1 MIDSATRPKGDVIVE
16 ARNAV
21 RHFEVKTGLMNSRSA
36 GIVRAV
42 DDVTFAVH
50 ENETFAIVGESGCGK
65 STMANLILKLL
76 DPTSGEILYRG
87 ASLTSMTNQET
98 KNYRRNIQAV
108 LQDPYGALNPRM
120 RVGHIIGEPLEVHG
134 VGRSERDER
143 VTEALQSVGLPP
155 WVQSQFPH
163 EFSGGQRQRIGVA
176 RALTLNPDLIILDE
190 PVSSLDVSIRSQVLN
205 LLKDI
210 QDEGGIS
217 YILISH
223 DLASVEHMS
232 HTIGVMYIGKLVEM
246 GDAELTCSQP
256 LHPYTASLV
265 AAATPPGTTPGWAIP
280 IVGEVP
286 SALEIPSGCSHPRCP
301 YAMPICRQEVPE
313 LTPTP
318 GGRSPATST
327 RTKLTIST
335 SKHLFPISPGPARC
349 QGKPHPMRTR
359 RTNDARHP
367 P

>member
-1 MIDSATRPKGDVIVE
+1 MQAHTTAGDVIVE

-21 RHFEVKTGLMNSRSA
+21 KHFVIKTGLMNSRTA

-42 DDVTFAVH
+42 DDVSFAIH
-50 ENETFAIVGESGCGK
+50 ENETFALVGESGCGK
-65 STMANLILKLL
+65 STMANLILKLT
-76 DPTSGEILYRG
+76 DPTSGDILFRG
-87 ASLTSMTNQET
+87 ASLAEMSPQET
-98 KNYRRNIQAV
+98 REYRRSVQAV

-134 VGRSERDER
+134 VGKGDREER
-143 VTEALQSVGLPP
+143 VAEALRSVGLPP
-155 WVQSQFPH
+155 WVQTQFPH

-176 RALTLNPDLIILDE
+176 RALTLNPDLIVLDE

-210 QDEGGIS
+210 QDERGIS

-232 HTIGVMYIGKLVEM
+232 HTIAVMYLGKLVEL

-256 LHPYTASLV
+256 QHPYTASLV
-265 AAATPPGTTPGWAIP
+265 AAATPPGTTPAWPIP

-286 SALEIPSGCSHPRCP
+286 SALETPSGCSFHPRCP
-301 YAMPICRQEVPE
+301 YAMPICRQEVPGLQE
-313 LTPTP
+313 TSD
-318 GGRSPATST
+318 GRMVSCHLYPDEINTIDKQAPVAAPASQETAPV
-327 RTKLTIST
+327 L
-335 SKHLFPISPGPARC
+335 
-349 QGKPHPMRTR
+349 
-359 RTNDARHP
+359 
-367 P
+367 

>member
-210 QDEGGIS
+210 QDERGIS

-286 SALEIPSGCSHPRCP
+286 SALEIPSGCSFHPRCP

-313 LTPTP
+313 LTPTEA
-318 GGRSPATST
+318 GRTVAC
-327 RTKLTIST
+327 
-335 SKHLFPISPGPARC
+335 HLY
-349 QGKPHPMRTR
+349 PHEI
-359 RTNDARHP
+359 NNIDKQASVSDFAGASALSG
-367 P
+367 

>member
-1 MIDSATRPKGDVIVE
+1 MREQGTAGDVIIE

-21 RHFEVKTGLMNSRSA
+21 KHFPVKTGLFSSKTVGM
-36 GIVRAV
+36 VKAV
-42 DDVTFAVH
+42 DDVSFSILENQTFAL
-50 ENETFAIVGESGCGK
+50 VGESGCGK

-76 DPTSGEILYRG
+76 DPTSGEILFRG
-87 ASLTSMTNQET
+87 ASLTSMTTQET
-98 KNYRRNIQAV
+98 RNYRRNIQAV

-134 VGRSERDER
+134 VSRAERDER
-143 VTEALQSVGLPP
+143 VTEALLSVGLPH
-155 WVQSQFPH
+155 WVYSQFPH

-176 RALTLNPDLIILDE
+176 RALTLNPDLIVLDE

-210 QDEGGIS
+210 QDERGIS

-232 HTIGVMYIGKLVEM
+232 HVIGVMYLGKLVEM
-246 GDAELTCSQP
+246 GDAELTCSEP

-265 AAATPPGTTPGWAIP
+265 AAATPPGTTPGWPIP

-286 SALEIPSGCSHPRCP
+286 SALETPSGCPFHPRCP
-301 YAMPICRQEVPE
+301 YAMPICSQEVPT
-313 LTPTP
+313 L
-318 GGRSPATST
+318 SPAEDGRMVSCHLYPDDIKKIDKHAPVAVPAST
-327 RTKLTIST
+327 AAST
-335 SKHLFPISPGPARC
+335 
-349 QGKPHPMRTR
+349 T
-359 RTNDARHP
+359 
-367 P
+367 

>member
-1 MIDSATRPKGDVIVE
+1 MIDSTNVQSHDVIIE

-21 RHFEVKTGLMNSRSA
+21 KHFDVRTGLMNSRSV
-36 GIVRAV
+36 GVVRAV

-50 ENETFAIVGESGCGK
+50 ENETFALVGESGCGK

-76 DPTSGEILYRG
+76 DPTSGQILYRG
-87 ASLTSMTNQET
+87 ASLTAMNPQET
-98 KNYRRNIQAV
+98 RNYRRNIQAV

-134 VGRSERDER
+134 VGKAEREER
-143 VTEALQSVGLPP
+143 VNEALQSVGLPH
-155 WVQSQFPH
+155 WVNSQFPH

-210 QDEGGIS
+210 QDERGIS

-265 AAATPPGTTPGWAIP
+265 AAATPPGTTPSWPIP

-286 SALEIPSGCSHPRCP
+286 SALEVPSGCSFHPRCP
-301 YAMPICRQEVPE
+301 YAMPVCSEVVPE
-313 LTPTP
+313 LAPTSD
-318 GGRSPATST
+318 GRMVACHLYPDEINRIDKQAAVQLADSEDAT
-327 RTKLTIST
+327 LVV
-335 SKHLFPISPGPARC
+335 
-349 QGKPHPMRTR
+349 
-359 RTNDARHP
+359 
-367 P
+367 

>member
-1 MIDSATRPKGDVIVE
+1 MTLQQTENTSGNVIIE

-21 RHFEVKTGLMNSRSA
+21 KYFEIKTGLLKTRAA
-36 GIVRAV
+36 GIVKAV
-42 DDVTFAVH
+42 DDVSFSIH
-50 ENETFAIVGESGCGK
+50 EGETFAIVGESGCGK
-65 STMANLILKLL
+65 STIANLILKLL
-76 DPTSGEILYRG
+76 DPSSGDILYRG
-87 ASLTSMTNQET
+87 APLAEMSPQET
-98 KNYRRNIQAV
+98 KNYRRNVQAV

-134 VGRSERDER
+134 VGRAEREER
-143 VTEALQSVGLPP
+143 TAEALRSVGLQTTA
-155 WVQSQFPH
+155 QSQFPH

-176 RALTLNPDLIILDE
+176 RALTLNPDLIVLDE

-210 QDEGGIS
+210 QDERGIS

-232 HTIGVMYIGKLVEM
+232 HTIGVMYLGKLVEL

-256 LHPYTASLV
+256 QHPYTASLV
-265 AAATPPGTTPGWAIP
+265 AAATPPGTAPAWPIP

-286 SALEIPSGCSHPRCP
+286 SALETPSGCSFHPRCA

-313 LTPTP
+313 LAPTP
-318 GGRSPATST
+318 DGRIVAC
-327 RTKLTIST
+327 
-335 SKHLFPISPGPARC
+335 HLYPDEIRNIDKRAPVAVSGSA
-349 QGKPHPMRTR
+349 GSELS
-359 RTNDARHP
+359 A
-367 P
+367 

>member
-1 MIDSATRPKGDVIVE
+1 MQANATAGDVIIE

-21 RHFEVKTGLMNSRSA
+21 KHFAIKTGLMSTRTA

-42 DDVTFAVH
+42 DDVSFTVH
-50 ENETFAIVGESGCGK
+50 ENETFALVGESGCGK

-76 DPTSGEILYRG
+76 DPSSGEILYRG
-87 ASLTSMTNQET
+87 ASLAEMSAQDTR
-98 KNYRRNIQAV
+98 NYRRNVQAV

-134 VGRSERDER
+134 IGRGNREER
-143 VTEALQSVGLPP
+143 VIEALQSVGLPP
-155 WVQSQFPH
+155 WVESQFPH

-210 QDEGGIS
+210 QDERGIS

-232 HTIGVMYIGKLVEM
+232 HTIGVMYLGKLVEM

-256 LHPYTASLV
+256 QHPYTASLV
-265 AAATPPGTTPGWAIP
+265 AAATPPGTTPGWPIP

-286 SALEIPSGCSHPRCP
+286 SALETPSGCSFHPRCP
-301 YAMPICRQEVPE
+301 YAMPVCSQEVPE
-313 LTPTP
+313 LSPTED
-318 GGRSPATST
+318 GRMVACHLYPDEIRNIDKQAPVAAPAAAAS
-327 RTKLTIST
+327 
-335 SKHLFPISPGPARC
+335 GPVA
-349 QGKPHPMRTR
+349 
-359 RTNDARHP
+359 
-367 P
+367 

>member
-1 MIDSATRPKGDVIVE
+1 MMDTATRQYGEAIVE

-21 RHFEVKTGLMNSRSA
+21 KHFEVRTGLMNSRSA

-76 DPTSGEILYRG
+76 DPTSGDILYRG
-87 ASLTSMTNQET
+87 TSLTTMSTQET
-98 KNYRRNIQAV
+98 RNYRRNIQAV

-134 VGRSERDER
+134 TGKAEREER
-143 VTEALQSVGLPP
+143 VTEALQSVGLPH
-155 WVQSQFPH
+155 WVRTQFPH

-210 QDEGGIS
+210 QDERGIS

-246 GDAELTCSQP
+246 GDAVLTCEEP

-265 AAATPPGTTPGWAIP
+265 AAATPPGTTPGWPIP

-286 SALEIPSGCSHPRCP
+286 SALEIPSGCSFHPRCP
-301 YAMPICRQEVPE
+301 YAMPICSQVTPE
-313 LTPTP
+313 LSPTED
-318 GGRSPATST
+318 GRMVAC
-327 RTKLTIST
+327 
-335 SKHLFPISPGPARC
+335 HLYPDEIRNIDKQAAV
-349 QGKPHPMRTR
+349 QLA
-359 RTNDARHP
+359 DAEDAALSA
-367 P
+367 

>member
-1 MIDSATRPKGDVIVE
+1 MQANAVEGEVIVE

-21 RHFEVKTGLMNSRSA
+21 KHFVIKTGLMNSRTA
-36 GIVRAV
+36 GVVRAV
-42 DDVTFAVH
+42 DDVSFTIH
-50 ENETFAIVGESGCGK
+50 ENETFALVGESGCGK

-76 DPTSGEILYRG
+76 DPSSGEILFRG
-87 ASLTSMTNQET
+87 ASLAEMSTQET
-98 KNYRRNIQAV
+98 RNYRRSVQAV

-134 VGRSERDER
+134 VAKSEREER
-143 VTEALQSVGLPP
+143 VAAALQSVGLPE
-155 WVQSQFPH
+155 WVRSQFPH

-176 RALTLNPDLIILDE
+176 RALTINPSMIVLDE

-210 QDEGGIS
+210 QDERGIS

-232 HTIGVMYIGKLVEM
+232 HTIAVMYLGKLVEL

-256 LHPYTASLV
+256 QHPYTASLV
-265 AAATPPGTTPGWAIP
+265 AAATPPGTTPGWPIP

-286 SALEIPSGCSHPRCP
+286 SALETPSGCSFHPRCP
-301 YAMPICRQEVPE
+301 YAMPICSQEVPQ
-313 LTPTP
+313 LSPTED
-318 GGRSPATST
+318 GRMVAC
-327 RTKLTIST
+327 
-335 SKHLFPISPGPARC
+335 HLYPDEIKNIDKQAPVAFAAASAGPAE
-349 QGKPHPMRTR
+349 
-359 RTNDARHP
+359 
-367 P
+367 